1 MAWERRGK
9 HGRLVYYRVSKTIA
23 GKVVKQYLGRGE
35 RAIAA
40 AAVVAQAK
48 MQCEA
53 DRQAVQEEQAQLAGP
68 DGLALELITVADLLM
83 NATLLAAG
91 YHRLNYGIWRR
102 KRRGKEGNAAA
113 TRTQCP

>member
-9 HGRLVYYRVSKTIA
+9 RGRLVYYSVSKTIE

-48 MQCEA
+48 MQREA
-53 DRQAVQEEQAQLAGP
+53 DWVAVQEEQARLIGP
-68 DGLALELITVADLLM
+68 DGLALELIAVVDLLM
-83 NATLLAAG
+83 AATLIASG
-91 YHRLNYGIWRR
+91 FHRRNWGKWRKCR
-102 KRRGKEGNAAA
+102 DKEENRAA
-113 TRTQCP
+113 TRTQSRR